1 MSLQQMTLLRREVLT
16 IWRDR
21 SLRYILLFGALIAVL
36 LFLAIYS
43 AQVIK
48 AIPTAI
54 VDLDHSNTSLEL
66 TSYIRNTE
74 NLQVIAYPQS
84 FEDLEDLIRQGGVV
98 TGIVIPE
105 NYGRDI
111 ALGRQTRLLAIIDGS
126 NMIYATNASSA
137 ILTIARTIA
146 AEAGIKTLVGHG
158 VQYSDA
164 QAAYQTIDFQEEP
177 WYNPALNYAYFL
189 VLALALNIWQQCC
202 ILSACMTVAGETG
215 RASWLQ
221 IRAAGFSRLR
231 LFACKAVVQVVAFM
245 LVALPVYLLAGMVFS
260 IPMRCGFLTL
270 LLFTALFA
278 VSLQSVGTLMSSL
291 ARNAVDASRFGMII
305 ALPSFVLSGYTWPLE
320 AMPRWLQLLARVFPQ
335 TWFFQGLNYLTF
347 KNPGWDFMS
356 RYFLA
361 LLAIACVCYSVAAV
375 AISHNSYRVR
385 RAGS

>member
-1 MSLQQMTLLRREVLT
+1 MTMWRMTLLRREVLT

-54 VDLDHSNTSLEL
+54 VDLDHSDTSLEL
-66 TSYIRNTE
+66 TDYIRNTE
-74 NLQVIAYPQS
+74 YLRVVAYPGS
-84 FEDLEDLIRQGGVV
+84 FDDLDDLIRQGRVV

-105 NYGRDI
+105 NYGRDVS
-111 ALGRQTRLLAIIDGS
+111 LGRQTRLLAIIDGS

-137 ILTIARTIA
+137 ILTIARTIGA
-146 AEAGIKTLVGHG
+146 GAGIRTLVAHG
-158 VQYSDA
+158 VQYGDA
-164 QAAYQTIDFQEEP
+164 EAAYQTIDFREDP

-189 VLALALNIWQQCC
+189 VLALVLNIWQQCC
-202 ILSACMTVAGETG
+202 TLAACMTVAGETG

-221 IRAAGFSRLR
+221 ITAAGFSKLR

-245 LVALPVYLLAGMVFS
+245 LVVLPVYLLAVMVFGVPLHCS
-260 IPMRCGFLTL
+260 FLTL

-278 VSLQSVGTLMSSL
+278 VSLQSIGTLMSSV
-291 ARNAVDASRFGMII
+291 ARNTVDASRYGMII
-305 ALPSFVLSGYTWPLE
+305 ALPSFVLAGYTWPLE
-320 AMPRWLQLLARVFPQ
+320 AMPRWLQLLARVLPQ

-347 KNPGWDFMS
+347 TNPGWAFMS

-361 LLAIACVCYSVAAV
+361 LLAIACICYGMAAV
-375 AISHNSYRVR
+375 VICGKSCRVR
-385 RAGS
+385 RMSS